1 MMLSLLI
8 TKKSMEHKVECK
20 KCDGNG
26 YISWEVIM
34 PQGFTRD
41 IGYPDSETAECRD
54 CAGYGWIPS
63 HLVVDTED

>member
-1 MMLSLLI
+1 MMKYRTDGKLAV
-8 TKKSMEHKVECK
+8 VECK
-20 KCDGNG
+20 KCGGNG

-54 CAGYGWIPS
+54 CAGKGSIPLY
-63 HLVVDTED
+63 LVVDTED

>member
-1 MMLSLLI
+1 
-8 TKKSMEHKVECK
+8 
-20 KCDGNG
+20 
-26 YISWEVIM
+26 M